1 MKNIFHELE
10 NDSKEETIP
19 LNNTISCYHRP
30 HINYFNS
37 KKNQNKKKIKMRNH
51 NHSKEAKSNQFQM
64 NISYENIN
72 NNNNNKENIFT
83 KTYSNINKKSLCV
96 TSLKYKNINKI
107 KINKNNYMINKILVK
122 TNKKPSISKDI
133 AILCKIINSINYNH
147 NNELNKNKN
156 NKKIAYINPKK
167 SVRFIYF
174 NEKVI
179 KIQRWWRNLLYH
191 LYIERYILMIQKHIR
206 KYLKRKKYLL
216 ENKTELNI
224 KKIILIQ
231 KEWKKYMT
239 KKCLHDYYFF
249 SFKKYIKPKE
259 DNKLINISKSNL
271 IHHINNINNINNVI
285 NNKDKKNNHY
295 ISKIYYKISQI
306 NNVNQTII
314 KLQKAIKKFLYN
326 KKYIDKYKNINNNL
340 KELPSSDKCGIKEE
354 NSSVVLNLMKKK
366 FSSYISCKLSM
377 FFILLLKRINLFYF
391 IKIVIQRIEKN
402 INHFIFIQLFN
413 FQNKSYNTYS
423 YFFQT
428 IWRHIKINLNTNNEI
443 SSLLNSTIPKF
454 FKKEFTKKYI
464 PYINSSQEDKL
475 LNMQLFI
482 NNNDDLINYILY
494 FFEKEKNIKINISKK
509 YINTHLDKYNLKN
522 RNIFCITRYID
533 TLYNNLMQKIE
544 INEIKENIDINED
557 DYYYIQ
563 TQENNYIINNDTFNT
578 NKINRAKTYE
588 IKNFKCKFKNYLDK
602 NNE

>member
-167 SVRFIYF
+167 SVKFINF

-191 LYIERYILMIQKHIR
+191 CF
-206 KYLKRKKYLL
+206 YL
-216 ENKTELNI
+216 
-224 KKIILIQ
+224 
-231 KEWKKYMT
+231 
-239 KKCLHDYYFF
+239 F
-249 SFKKYIKPKE
+249 
-259 DNKLINISKSNL
+259 
-271 IHHINNINNINNVI
+271 
-285 NNKDKKNNHY
+285 
-295 ISKIYYKISQI
+295 
-306 NNVNQTII
+306 
-314 KLQKAIKKFLYN
+314 
-326 KKYIDKYKNINNNL
+326 
-340 KELPSSDKCGIKEE
+340 
-354 NSSVVLNLMKKK
+354 
-366 FSSYISCKLSM
+366 
-377 FFILLLKRINLFYF
+377 LFY
-391 IKIVIQRIEKN
+391 
-402 INHFIFIQLFN
+402 
-413 FQNKSYNTYS
+413 
-423 YFFQT
+423 
-428 IWRHIKINLNTNNEI
+428 
-443 SSLLNSTIPKF
+443 
-454 FKKEFTKKYI
+454 
-464 PYINSSQEDKL
+464 
-475 LNMQLFI
+475 
-482 NNNDDLINYILY
+482 
-494 FFEKEKNIKINISKK
+494 
-509 YINTHLDKYNLKN
+509 
-522 RNIFCITRYID
+522 
-533 TLYNNLMQKIE
+533 
-544 INEIKENIDINED
+544 
-557 DYYYIQ
+557 
-563 TQENNYIINNDTFNT
+563 
-578 NKINRAKTYE
+578 
-588 IKNFKCKFKNYLDK
+588 
-602 NNE
+602 